1 MTKEERFSLFFLS
14 SRGALFSEV
23 PTYQGR
29 RRKKKEKGP
38 QNVSRGRPLPET
50 AKRKIGKRRRKS
62 KFWAWLL
69 LCVLSVLWF
78 LGRAECKRVLCV
90 LPKGPS
96 ITPRRKKEKEILL
109 PPSLIK
115 RQGMGPAPSIFFPGN
130 ETRTFSRGF
139 LGAPRS
145 GEGRGR
151 KRTSPPDEISGFSQP
166 PAPQRK
172 ALHFFS
178 AASGEKKAKERNWA
192 NVPNHTLREFGPLF
206 QVKKK
211 EGGASRQRVQRIY
224 Y

>member
-130 ETRTFSRGF
+130 ETRTFLAGF
-139 LGAPRS
+139 WEPQGQVKA
-145 GEGRGR
+145 EGG
-151 KRTSPPDEISGFSQP
+151 S
-166 PAPQRK
+166 
-172 ALHFFS
+172 ALHRQTKYLVSLSPQHPKERHYIFFLQRR
-178 AASGEKKAKERNWA
+178 EKKR
-192 NVPNHTLREFGPLF
+192 
-206 QVKKK
+206 QKK
-211 EGGASRQRVQRIY
+211 EIGRTCPITL
-224 Y
+224 